1 MVASPLRLPATVRFR
16 VTALATLLTL
26 VTLAV
31 TAAVL
36 LTVQQRL
43 LTQSL
48 DRVLDQRIES
58 LARAVVDGTVPPTL
72 PSSEDDDVSQ
82 VVSAGRV
89 VAASPNIAAGPA
101 IAGRIGPARTVYL
114 SVDDAPFRLLSRA
127 VAGTGGS
134 STVHVAA
141 SLDAVDDS
149 VTVLR
154 HSLSIAVP
162 AVAAVLAALVWAL
175 VGRTLRPVEAIR
187 AQVAGLSGA
196 DLARRVPEPGS
207 RDEIDR
213 LARTMNSMLE
223 RVEDASLRQQRFT
236 ADASH
241 ELRSPL
247 TRIRAEVEVDLL
259 QPDGAD
265 LRATHHSVLEEVIGL
280 QRLVGDLLYLA
291 RYDAAT
297 PSSPYALVD
306 LDDLVFA
313 AAAGCR
319 LLGGCVVD
327 TAGVQA
333 AQVLGD
339 PAQLLRAITNL
350 TDNAVRHAHHRVRLT
365 LVEDRGCVV
374 LTVQDDGPGIPAADR
389 ERVFDRFVR
398 LSDARDAATGGTGLG
413 LAITRGIV
421 ERHGGTVHVDAAV
434 PADSAAPADSA
445 VPVNRVAPAD
455 SGEPVGA
462 RFVLSLPTPTPR

>member
-1 MVASPLRLPATVRFR
+1 MVASRLGVPATVRFR

-26 VTLAV
+26 ATLAV
-31 TAAVL
+31 TAAAL

-58 LARAVVDGTVPPTL
+58 LSRAVVDGKVPPTL
-72 PSSEDDDVSQ
+72 PSAADDDVSQ

-89 VAASPNIAAGPA
+89 VAASRNITAGPA

-114 SVDDAPFRLLSRA
+114 SVDDAPFRLLSR
-127 VAGTGGS
+127 VVQGAGGPW
-134 STVHVAA
+134 TVHVAA
-141 SLDAVDDS
+141 SLDVVDDS

-154 HSLSIAVP
+154 RSLSIAVP
-162 AVAAVLAALVWAL
+162 AVAAVLAALVWGL

-265 LRATHHSVLEEVIGL
+265 LRATHRSVLEEVIGL

-297 PSSPYALVD
+297 PSSPYAPVD
-306 LDDLVFA
+306 LDDLVFQA
-313 AAAGCR
+313 TAGCR

-333 AQVLGD
+333 VQVLGD

-350 TDNAVRHAHHRVRLT
+350 TDNAVRHARHSVRLT

-374 LTVQDDGPGIPAADR
+374 LTVEDDGPGIPAADR

-398 LSDARDAATGGTGLG
+398 LSDARDDATGGTGLG

-421 ERHGGTVHVDAAV
+421 ERHGGTVRVDG
-434 PADSAAPADSA
+434 AAP
-445 VPVNRVAPAD
+445 VAG
-455 SGEPVGA
+455 GEPVGA
-462 RFVLSLPTPTPR
+462 RFVLSLPTPNPP

>member
-1 MVASPLRLPATVRFR
+1 MAVSRLRLPATVRFR

-31 TAAVL
+31 TAAIL

-58 LARAVVDGTVPPTL
+58 LARAVVDGTLPQTL
-72 PSSEDDDVSQ
+72 PSAADDDVSQ
-82 VVSAGRV
+82 VVTGGQV
-89 VAASPNIAAGPA
+89 VAASHNIAAGPA

-127 VAGTGGS
+127 VLGPGGS

-141 SLDAVDDS
+141 SLDVVDES
-149 VTVLR
+149 VAVLR
-154 HSLSIAVP
+154 RSLSIAVP
-162 AVAAVLAALVWAL
+162 AVAAALAALVWAL

-187 AQVAGLSGA
+187 AQVAVLSGA
-196 DLARRVPEPGS
+196 DRARRVPEPGS

-213 LARTMNSMLE
+213 LARTMNSMLD

-280 QRLVGDLLYLA
+280 QRLVDDLLYLA
-291 RYDAAT
+291 RYDAVT
-297 PSSPYALVD
+297 PSSPYVPVD
-306 LDDLVFA
+306 LDDLVFR
-313 AAAGCR
+313 AAAGSR

-350 TDNAVRHAHHRVRLT
+350 TDNAVRHARHNVRLA
-365 LVEDRGCVV
+365 LVEDRGCAV
-374 LTVQDDGPGIPAADR
+374 LTVEEDGPGIPAADR

-421 ERHGGTVHVDAAV
+421 ERHGGTVRVDGAV
-434 PADSAAPADSA
+434 S
-445 VPVNRVAPAD
+445 VD

-462 RFVLSLPTPTPR
+462 RFVLALPTPGDHAIPARPHPR